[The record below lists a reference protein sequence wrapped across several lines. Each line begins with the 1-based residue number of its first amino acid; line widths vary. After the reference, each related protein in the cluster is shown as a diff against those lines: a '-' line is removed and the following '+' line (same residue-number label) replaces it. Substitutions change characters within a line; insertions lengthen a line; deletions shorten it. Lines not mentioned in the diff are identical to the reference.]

1 MSNATRATQALS
13 RAGVAFT
20 LHPYD
25 YDPGSERVGLQ
36 AADALGVD
44 PARLLKTLMLRAGR
58 QAVCVVVPS
67 DREVSLK
74 ALAAHLGVK
83 TVEMMPPKDA
93 ERVTGYVVGG
103 ISPFGQRQPATTVVE
118 ADALA
123 WDTVYINAG
132 RRGLILSC
140 APGDAVRM
148 LGAATAQISG

>member
-1 MSNATRATQALS
+1 MSSATRATQALT
-13 RAGVAFT
+13 RAKVAFA

-74 ALAAHLGVK
+74 ALAAHLGLK

-103 ISPFGQRQPATTVVE
+103 ISPFGQRQPARTVVE
-118 ADALA
+118 ADALVF
-123 WDTVYINAG
+123 DEVYINAG
-132 RRGLILSC
+132 RRGLLLSC

-148 LGAATAQISG
+148 LGAATARISG